1 MAKKSK
7 VSGANVDWYLIS
19 IDRLKQIG
27 LVVLILL
34 TAGSAYWFYQKEKG
48 NPRSNAETAIVDARQ
63 ALNQLASSKDFNLH
77 RTEFDRAQRKLEEAN
92 GQFAAAKYA
101 EAQGAAV
108 ESQTISRTALSGGAD
123 RENDA
128 QFLTVEG
135 DVKYQ
140 KGSSGDWK
148 DADPRTPLF
157 NGDWVKTGDRASAE
171 LIFSNGSLY
180 TVGPDALLEIYSQIN
195 PATSKKTG
203 EVKMQIGSVEVATTD
218 DSSTVRTP
226 GTRVVVDSESTT
238 QVGVDKTEATAVVAT
253 KGTAS
258 VTSTGGGEAVKL
270 GSGDKISAPQT
281 GVLSPVK
288 KLVAP
293 PALLSPADNQVFQ
306 MTGDLRVSF
315 GWETQA
321 GATGGYVLQVSRS
334 RLFSALEINSKRQTT
349 SASAKVSSE
358 GAFYWRVA
366 SVGPDGETGPFS
378 PFRRFRVSG
387 GGTRGPTSAASD
399 REPPKLQLNKPYSIG
414 GPFFMIEGATEPGAT
429 VFINDEEVD
438 VESNGHFKKLVSFNK
453 TGANAV
459 VVKAIDPAGNQ
470 TVKSET
476 VFVEE

>member
-1 MAKKSK
+1 MAKKRK
-7 VSGANVDWYLIS
+7 VQGADVDWYLIS

-27 LVVLILL
+27 LIVLLVLL
-34 TAGSAYWFYQKEKG
+34 AGAGYWFWIKEKG
-48 NPRSNAETAIVDARQ
+48 NPRSNAESAITDARQ
-63 ALNQLASSKDFNLH
+63 ALNSLASSKEFNSH
-77 RTEFDRAQRKLEEAN
+77 RNEFDRAQRKLDEAN
-92 GQFAAAKYA
+92 TLFGATKFT

-135 DVKYQ
+135 DVRYQ

-148 DADPRTPLF
+148 DADTHSPLF

-171 LIFSNGSLY
+171 LMFSNGSLY
-180 TVGPDALLEIYSQIN
+180 TVGGNALLEIYSQIN
-195 PATSKKTG
+195 PGSTKKTN
-203 EVKMQIGSVEVATTD
+203 EVKMQVGSVEVATTD
-218 DSSTVRTP
+218 ESSSVRTP
-226 GTRVVVDSESTT
+226 GTRVIIDSESTT
-238 QVGVDKTEATAVVAT
+238 HVGVDRNQSTAVIAT
-253 KGTAS
+253 KGSAS
-258 VTSTGGGEAVKL
+258 ITSSAGGEAVKL
-270 GSGDKISAPQT
+270 SSGEKVSATAGGQ
-281 GVLSPVK
+281 VSDVK
-288 KLVAP
+288 KVVMP

-306 MTGDLRVSF
+306 MTGDLRVQFS
-315 GWETQA
+315 WDTQPN
-321 GATGGYVLQVSRS
+321 ATAYVLQVSRS
-334 RLFSALEINSKRQTT
+334 RLFSTLEINSRRNNT
-349 SASAKVSSE
+349 SANAKVTSE
-358 GAFYWRVA
+358 GAFYWRTA
-366 SVGPDGETGPFS
+366 SVGSDGDIGPFS

-387 GGTRGPTSAASD
+387 GQRGGPTAMSAD

-414 GPFFMIEGATEPGAT
+414 GPFFMIEGTTEPGAT